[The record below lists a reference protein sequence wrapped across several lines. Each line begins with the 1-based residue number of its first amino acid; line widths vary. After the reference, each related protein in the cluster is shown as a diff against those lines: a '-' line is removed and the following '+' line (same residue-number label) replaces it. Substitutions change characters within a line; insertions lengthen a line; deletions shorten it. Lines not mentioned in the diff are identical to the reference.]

1 MTDAANPKVFNPWN
15 LKNKDITTQDVE
27 SIMRRYGSPDFKVRE
42 LKWFA
47 QACVHKS
54 YVDRP
59 EVWADQPQMTMVE
72 RPDGCLS
79 LKQKDNEELEFAGDS
94 VLSAIIGKYLKMRY
108 PGQGEGFLTS
118 LRTQIV
124 NNNTLGELAKKIGF
138 SPFLILSRHVEE
150 VCEGRNNLRIL
161 GSMLEAWIAAMYR
174 DRAGNDPKTAFWHV
188 QQWMINVLETYVD
201 FGELIATNTNY
212 KDQLL
217 RFYQATYHQPPRY
230 KEVSTEGPLHNR
242 TFVMGVLLPDGTV
255 LTTATA
261 RNKKDAEQEASRLA
275 LVQLGQQVEQQGA
288 TCLAEGQIAHLVEDD
303 EIDVHQPVGQL
314 SGPPLRLLGPLQ
326 VGQLHR

>member
-1 MTDAANPKVFNPWN
+1 MTDASSQKIFNPWN

-27 SIMRRYGSPDFKVRE
+27 SIMHRYGSPDFKVKE
-42 LKWFA
+42 LRWFA

-59 EVWADQPQMTMVE
+59 EAWAEQGQASGQGQGQMLMTE
-72 RPDGCLS
+72 RPDGCLA

-94 VLSAIIGKYLKMRY
+94 VLSAIVGKYLKMRY

-161 GSMLEAWIAAMYR
+161 GSMLEAWIDAIMEHE
-174 DRAGNDPKTAFWHV
+174 GNEGVAYDMSRRFFISIIEKH
-188 QQWMINVLETYVD
+188 IN
-201 FGELIATNTNY
+201 FSKLIAEDNNF

-217 RFYQATYHQPPRY
+217 RYFQAKFHQPPRY
-230 KEVSTEGPLHNR
+230 KEVKVEGPPHDR
-242 TFVMGVLLPDGTV
+242 TFTMGVLDPNGKVVATS
-255 LTTATA
+255 TA
-261 RNKKDAEQEASRLA
+261 RNKKVAEQEASRLA
-275 LVQLGQQVEQQGA
+275 LEVY
-288 TCLAEGQIAHLVEDD
+288 TKKT
-303 EIDVHQPVGQL
+303 
-314 SGPPLRLLGPLQ
+314 
-326 VGQLHR
+326 

>member
-161 GSMLEAWIAAMYR
+161 GSMLEAWIDAIMEHEGNEGAAYDMAR
-174 DRAGNDPKTAFWHV
+174 RFFITIIEKH
-188 QQWMINVLETYVD
+188 IN
-201 FGELIATNTNY
+201 FSKLIAEDNNF

-217 RFYQATYHQPPRY
+217 RYFQAKFHQPPRY
-230 KEVSTEGPLHNR
+230 KEVKVDGPPHDR
-242 TFVMGVLLPDGTV
+242 IFTMGVLDPNGKVIATS
-255 LTTATA
+255 TA
-261 RNKKDAEQEASRLA
+261 RNKKVAEQEASRLA
-275 LVQLGQQVEQQGA
+275 LEVYNKKTSTE
-288 TCLAEGQIAHLVEDD
+288 T
-303 EIDVHQPVGQL
+303 
-314 SGPPLRLLGPLQ
+314 R
-326 VGQLHR
+326 

>member
-1 MTDAANPKVFNPWN
+1 MTDASSQKIFNPWN

-27 SIMRRYGSPDFKVRE
+27 SIMHRYGSPNFKVKE

-59 EVWADQPQMTMVE
+59 EAWAEQGQAQGQGQGQMLMTE
-72 RPDGCLS
+72 RPDGCLP

-94 VLSAIIGKYLKMRY
+94 VLSAIVGKYLKMRY

-161 GSMLEAWIAAMYR
+161 GSMLEAWIDAIMEHE
-174 DRAGNDPKTAFWHV
+174 GNEGVAYDMARRFFISIIEKH
-188 QQWMINVLETYVD
+188 IN
-201 FGELIATNTNY
+201 FSKLIAEDNNF

-217 RFYQATYHQPPRY
+217 RYFQAKFHQPPRY
-230 KEVSTEGPLHNR
+230 KEVKVEGPPHDR
-242 TFVMGVLLPDGTV
+242 TFTMGVLDPNGKVVATS
-255 LTTATA
+255 TA
-261 RNKKDAEQEASRLA
+261 RNKKVAEQEASRLA
-275 LVQLGQQVEQQGA
+275 LEA
-288 TCLAEGQIAHLVEDD
+288 YTKKT
-303 EIDVHQPVGQL
+303 
-314 SGPPLRLLGPLQ
+314 
-326 VGQLHR
+326 

>member
-59 EVWADQPQMTMVE
+59 EVWADQPQMTMVG

-161 GSMLEAWIAAMYR
+161 GSMLEAWIDAIMEHEGNEGAAYDMAR
-174 DRAGNDPKTAFWHV
+174 RFFITIIEKH
-188 QQWMINVLETYVD
+188 IN
-201 FGELIATNTNY
+201 FSKLIAEDNNF

-217 RFYQATYHQPPRY
+217 RYFQAKFHQPPRY
-230 KEVSTEGPLHNR
+230 KEVKVDGPPHDR
-242 TFVMGVLLPDGTV
+242 IFTMGVLDPNGKVIATS
-255 LTTATA
+255 TA
-261 RNKKDAEQEASRLA
+261 RNKKVAEQEASRLA
-275 LVQLGQQVEQQGA
+275 LEVYNKKTSTE
-288 TCLAEGQIAHLVEDD
+288 T
-303 EIDVHQPVGQL
+303 
-314 SGPPLRLLGPLQ
+314 R
-326 VGQLHR
+326 